1 MKLINSFKKPIIAL
15 APMAG
20 CADRAFREI
29 CIKNGASFTVGEL
42 CSAKGVSMGD
52 QKSQTLLYISDKE
65 RPMASQLFG
74 SDINALKEAAI
85 SAAKY
90 CPDFLDINMGC
101 PAPKVAGNGGGSA
114 LLKDPVL
121 ARDIIKAVKSVTDIP
136 VTAKMRIGWDEE
148 SINGIEFAKYLCD
161 GGADMITVH
170 GRTRKQ
176 MYSGKADR
184 EYIAKIKAVVNT
196 PIIANGDID
205 SIDSAKDMFK
215 VTNADGIMIGRAA
228 LGNPFIF
235 KKLKTYFETGEVL
248 SDETLE
254 EKLNTLLLQCELMLE
269 YKDPHNAV
277 LESRKHA
284 AWYLKGM
291 KNAAKYR
298 RYCNEIN
305 SLSDIKFL
313 IETVLKENEV

>member
-1 MKLINSFKKPIIAL
+1 
-15 APMAG
+15 
-20 CADRAFREI
+20 
-29 CIKNGASFTVGEL
+29 
-42 CSAKGVSMGD
+42 
-52 QKSQTLLYISDKE
+52 
-65 RPMASQLFG
+65 MASQLFG
-74 SDINALKEAAI
+74 NDIKALKDAAI
-85 SAAKY
+85 TAAKY
-90 CPDFLDINMGC
+90 NPDFIDINMGC

-114 LLKDPVL
+114 LMKDPKL
-121 ARDIIKAVKSVTDIP
+121 ARDIIKAVKSVTELP

-184 EYIAKIKAVVNT
+184 EYIAKIKAAVDIPV
-196 PIIANGDID
+196 IANGDID
-205 SIDSAKDMFK
+205 SIESARDMFN

-235 KKLKTYFETGEVL
+235 KALRAYFEKGEML
-248 SDETLE
+248 PPPTLK
-254 EKLNTLLLQCELMLE
+254 EKLDTLLLQCELMLK

-291 KNAAKYR
+291 RGAAKYR

-305 SLSDIKFL
+305 SIDDIKFL
-313 IETVLKENEV
+313 IDTVLKENEV

>member
-1 MKLINSFKKPIIAL
+1 MELFSTLNKPIIAL

-29 CIKNGASFTVGEL
+29 CISYGASFAVGEL

-52 QKSQTLLYISDKE
+52 QKSQTLLYISEKE

-74 SDINALKEAAI
+74 SDIEALKAAAI

-90 CPDFLDINMGC
+90 NPDFIDINMGC

-114 LLKDPVL
+114 LMKDPKL
-121 ARDIIKAVKSVTDIP
+121 AREIIRAVKSVTKLP
-136 VTAKMRIGWDEE
+136 VSAKMRIGWDED

-161 GGADMITVH
+161 GGVDMITVH

-184 EYIAKIKAVVNT
+184 EYIAKIKEAVNV
-196 PIIANGDID
+196 PLIANGDID
-205 SIDSAKDMFK
+205 SIASAEDMFNITK
-215 VTNADGIMIGRAA
+215 ADGIMIGRAA
-228 LGNPFIF
+228 LGNPFLF
-235 KKLKTYFETGEVL
+235 KQIREYFESGEILPEPSLKT
-248 SDETLE
+248 
-254 EKLNTLLLQCELMLE
+254 KLDTLLLQCELMME
-269 YKDPHNAV
+269 YKDPHNAI

-291 KNAAKYR
+291 RGAAKYR
-298 RYCNEIN
+298 RFCNEIN
-305 SLSDIKFL
+305 SIDDIKFL

>member
-1 MKLINSFKKPIIAL
+1 
-15 APMAG
+15 MAG

-42 CSAKGVSMGD
+42 CSAKGVSFGD
-52 QKSQTLLYISDKE
+52 SKSQTLLYISDKE

-74 SDINALKEAAI
+74 SDIESLKVAAKV
-85 SAAKY
+85 AAKY
-90 CPDFLDINMGC
+90 NPDFIDINMGC

-114 LLKDPVL
+114 LLKDPAL
-121 ARDIIKAVKSVTDIP
+121 ARDIIKAVKSVVDIP
-136 VTAKMRIGWDEE
+136 VTAKMRIGTDEE
-148 SINGIEFAKYLCD
+148 NINGIEFAKYLCD

-184 EYIAKIKAVVNT
+184 EYIAKIKAAVST

-205 SIDSAKDMFK
+205 GIESAKDMFK
-215 VTNADGIMIGRAA
+215 ITNADGIMIGRAA
-228 LGNPFIF
+228 LGNPFLF
-235 KKLKTYFETGEVL
+235 KKLKAYFEKGEIL

-254 EKLNTLLLQCELMLE
+254 EKLNTLLLQCQLMLE

-284 AWYLKGM
+284 AWYLKGI

-298 RYCNEIN
+298 RFCNEIL
-305 SLSDIKFL
+305 SLDDIKRL
-313 IETVLKENEV
+313 IDTVLKENEV

>member
-1 MKLINSFKKPIIAL
+1 MELFSKINKPIIAL

-29 CIKNGASFTVGEL
+29 CISMGASFAVGEL
-42 CSAKGVSMGD
+42 CSAKGVFMGD
-52 QKSQTLLYISDKE
+52 QKSQTLLYVSNKE

-74 SDINALKEAAI
+74 SDVEALKA
-85 SAAKY
+85 AAKQAEKFK
-90 CPDFLDINMGC
+90 PDFIDINMGC

-114 LLKDPVL
+114 LMKDPKL
-121 ARDIIKAVKSVTDIP
+121 AREIIKAVKSVTELP
-136 VTAKMRIGWDEE
+136 VSAKMRIGWDEE

-184 EYIAKIKAVVNT
+184 NYIAEIKKAVNI
-196 PIIANGDID
+196 PLIANGDID
-205 SIDSAKDMFK
+205 SIASAEDMFNITK
-215 VTNADGIMIGRAA
+215 ADGIMIGRAA

-235 KKLKTYFETGEVL
+235 KQIRAYFEKGEVL
-248 SDETLE
+248 PEPDLKTRLS
-254 EKLNTLLLQCELMLE
+254 TLLLQCELMME
-269 YKDPHNAV
+269 YKDPHNAI

-284 AWYLKGM
+284 SWYLKGM
-291 KNAAKYR
+291 RGAAKYR
-298 RYCNEIN
+298 RFCNEIN
-305 SLSDIKFL
+305 SLDDIKVL
-313 IETVLKENEV
+313 IERVLKENEV

>member
-1 MKLINSFKKPIIAL
+1 MELFKTLKKPIIAL

-29 CIKNGASFTVGEL
+29 CVSMGASFAVGEL

-52 QKSQTLLYISDKE
+52 QKSHTLLYISDKE

-74 SDINALKEAAI
+74 SDIDAMKQAAI
-85 SAAKY
+85 SATKY
-90 CPDFLDINMGC
+90 NPDFIDINMGC

-114 LLKDPVL
+114 LMKEPAL
-121 ARDIIKAVKSVTDIP
+121 ARDIIKAVKSVTDLPIS
-136 VTAKMRIGWDEE
+136 AKMRIGWDEE

-184 EYIAKIKAVVNT
+184 EYIAKIKESVSV

-205 SIDSAKDMFK
+205 SIASAEDMFNITK
-215 VTNADGIMIGRAA
+215 ADGIMIGRAA
-228 LGNPFIF
+228 LGNPFLF
-235 KKLKTYFETGEVL
+235 KKLSHYFNTGEIL
-248 SDETLE
+248 PEQTLE
-254 EKLNTLLLQCELMLE
+254 EKLNTLLLQCNLMLE
-269 YKDPHNAV
+269 YKDPHNAI

-291 KNAAKYR
+291 HGAAKYR
-298 RYCNEIN
+298 RFCNEIK
-305 SLSDIKFL
+305 SLDDIKFL
-313 IETVLKENEV
+313 IDTVLKENEV

>member
-1 MKLINSFKKPIIAL
+1 MELFLKNKKPIIAL

-29 CIKNGASFTVGEL
+29 CISYGASFAVGEL

-74 SDINALKEAAI
+74 SDIDAMKQAAI
-85 SAAKY
+85 SATKY
-90 CPDFLDINMGC
+90 NPDFIDINMGC

-114 LLKDPVL
+114 LMKEPAL
-121 ARDIIKAVKSVTDIP
+121 ARDIVKAVKSVTDLP
-136 VTAKMRIGWDEE
+136 VSAKMRIGWDEE

-161 GGADMITVH
+161 GGVDMITVH

-184 EYIAKIKAVVNT
+184 EYIAKIKESVSV

-205 SIDSAKDMFK
+205 SIASAEDMFNITK
-215 VTNADGIMIGRAA
+215 ADGIMIGRAA
-228 LGNPFIF
+228 LGNPFLF
-235 KKLKTYFETGEVL
+235 KKLSHYFNTGEIL
-248 SDETLE
+248 AEQTLE
-254 EKLNTLLLQCELMLE
+254 EKLNTLLLQCNLMLE
-269 YKDPHNAV
+269 YKDPHNAI

-291 KNAAKYR
+291 RGAAKYR
-298 RYCNEIN
+298 RFCNEIK
-305 SLSDIKFL
+305 SLDDIKFL
-313 IETVLKENEV
+313 IDTVLKENEV